1 MSYLLQPHTD
11 RSLLVPLAEL
21 WRTKTVNREALKPLG
36 PNPKEYVLLSLG
48 QASILSPHIA
58 ASLKGPAPTGFS
70 CDTKT
75 AHEFLTLTAPSLEQA
90 GFGVMVAEGVTPG
103 VAKPLKTLEGGVFE
117 LALRHRGDAF
127 RAVYALKIDSDIWV
141 IHAFQKKSKRGIKTP
156 QMEIDLI
163 RERLKRLQEMLR

>member
-1 MSYLLQPHTD
+1 MPVGDKY
-11 RSLLVPLAEL
+11 A
-21 WRTKTVNREALKPLG
+21 NG
-36 PNPKEYVLLSLG
+36 PYMKMTRPVSWIKSARKDFEEFP
-48 QASILSPHIA
+48 QAVQADILSA
-58 ASLKGPAPTGFS
+58 
-70 CDTKT
+70 
-75 AHEFLTLTAPSLEQA
+75 LT
-90 GFGVMVAEGVTPG
+90 MVAEGVTPG

-141 IHAFQKKSKRGIKTP
+141 IHAFQKKSKRVIKTP

>member
-1 MSYLLQPHTD
+1 MPVGDKY
-11 RSLLVPLAEL
+11 A
-21 WRTKTVNREALKPLG
+21 NG
-36 PNPKEYVLLSLG
+36 PYMKMTRPVSWIKSARKDFEEFP
-48 QASILSPHIA
+48 QAVQADILSA
-58 ASLKGPAPTGFS
+58 
-70 CDTKT
+70 
-75 AHEFLTLTAPSLEQA
+75 LT
-90 GFGVMVAEGVTPG
+90 MVAEGVTPG

-163 RERLKRLQEMLR
+163 RERLKRLQEVLR